1 MITGMN
7 ENTTVNAGDIARL
20 VDVGRAAVSNW
31 RRRYE
36 DFPQP
41 VGGTASSPLFSLPEV
56 EDWLRRNGKSYR
68 VSLADRTWQRLR
80 AGSDDLRLGDRVALA
95 GALLADDN
103 GTPLRPESSTGDWRR
118 VSMDPMMPTLDWRR
132 VSADP
137 ALTDLITEFAAEQG
151 SAGAFEIL
159 CDRYL
164 AAHSRQLGVTPP
176 EIVELMVDLVSD
188 AETVLDP
195 ACGLGSLLWTSRA
208 GRLLGQEVTD
218 SSAMITAARLRLAG
232 DRVSTVVAGDSLR
245 QDGFPGELVDAVLC
259 DPPFNE
265 RSWGQAEL
273 TGDPRWVHGL
283 PPRGESELAWVQHCL
298 AHTRPGG
305 RVVILMPPAAAS
317 RRAGK
322 RIRGNLLRAGAL
334 RAVVSLGP
342 AGPDLWLLRQPRP
355 GERPPSHL
363 LLMSAPEHD
372 LYSVIPACMRQLVN
386 PDDSGVPIIELLD
399 DDVDVSPARRRHP
412 DGRRLADEFNDALTR
427 LRAALPDPPDLVALD
442 ERRDLPTTTLGELAR
457 ADLVEIQHAPARI
470 ATDGD
475 LPVLTADDL
484 AIGRAP
490 SGRTTEEPGQV
501 TTQAGDVVGSVMGA
515 ARVLTEGGAVL
526 GPYLTRYR
534 VDPERLDPDFLA
546 GLLRCADIHPGAS
559 RVDARRLR
567 VPRLSPAEQRAY
579 GAAFRRL
586 AELED
591 VLRNAAEAGGTL
603 VRLGF
608 DGLIAGHL
616 RPGD

>member
-1 MITGMN
+1 MN

-56 EDWLRRNGKSYR
+56 EQWLRRNGKTYR
-68 VSLADRTWQRLR
+68 VSLADRTWQQLR

-103 GTPLRPESSTGDWRR
+103 GTPLRPDSATGDWRR
-118 VSMDPMMPTLDWRR
+118 LSTDPMMSTLDWRR

-137 ALTDLITEFAAEQG
+137 ALTELISEFAAEQG
-151 SAGAFEIL
+151 PMGAFEIL

-164 AAHSRQLGVTPP
+164 AAHSRQLGVTSP
-176 EIVELMVDLVSD
+176 EIAEVMVDLVSD

-195 ACGLGSLLWTSRA
+195 ACGLGSLLLASRA
-208 GRLLGQEVTD
+208 TRLLGQEVTD
-218 SSAMITAARLRLAG
+218 SGAMITAARLRLMNSG
-232 DRVSTVVAGDSLR
+232 KVSTVVAGDSLR

-265 RSWGQAEL
+265 RSWGQSEL
-273 TGDPRWVHGL
+273 TGDPRWVYGL

-305 RVVILMPPAAAS
+305 HVVILMPQAAAS

-342 AGPDLWLLRQPRP
+342 AGPDMWLLRQPRP
-355 GERPPSHL
+355 GERSPSHL

-372 LYSVIPACMRQLVN
+372 LYSVIQAYQRHLFDPE
-386 PDDSGVPIIELLD
+386 DGGVPIIELLD

-412 DGRRLADEFNDALTR
+412 DGRRLADEFHDALTR

-475 LPVLTADDL
+475 LPVLTAEDL
-484 AIGRAP
+484 AVGRAP

-501 TTQAGDVVGSVMGA
+501 TAQAGDVVGSVMGA
-515 ARVLTEGGAVL
+515 ARVLTESAVL

-546 GLLRCADIHPGAS
+546 GLLRSADIHPGAS

-591 VLRNAAEAGGTL
+591 VLRAAAQAGGTL

-616 RPGD
+616 GPGD